1 VIDLHTHT
9 NESDGSYSPSELL
22 DAARALP
29 LEALAITDHDTFAG
43 YDQALPL
50 ARQHNFDLVCG
61 LEMTTRMESP
71 RALTVHVLAYFL
83 HQPPTPEFRAWLVD
97 ILAER
102 RDRNLRLI
110 QNLQR
115 AGVDI
120 ELEEVEKV
128 GRSLTGRPHFAKV
141 LVSKGYA
148 ANAEDAFRRYLG
160 EAAPHFAERQAPVT
174 ATAISQIRS
183 AHGFP
188 VLAHPIRLGFLN
200 RSDEENVIGQLRDSG
215 LGGIEVYHS
224 DQDQQDSERYR
235 LIAQKFDLAI
245 TGGSDFHGTMKPRI
259 ALGTGHRNVHVPRA
273 VLDDLRS
280 RTA

>member
-9 NESDGSYSPSELL
+9 FESDGSYSPSELL
-22 DAARALP
+22 EAALALP

-50 ARQHNFDLVCG
+50 ALERKFDLVCG
-61 LEMTTRMESP
+61 LEITTRLERH
-71 RALTVHVLAYFL
+71 RAFSVHMLAYFP
-83 HQPPTPEFRAWLVD
+83 HQPPTPEFRAWLQE

-110 QNLQR
+110 RNLQD
-115 AGVDI
+115 AGVRI
-120 ELEEVEKV
+120 ELEEVERV

-148 ANAEDAFRRYLG
+148 ANSEDAFRRYLG
-160 EAAPHFAERQAPVT
+160 EAAPHFAERQAPDTPFAMDRVR
-174 ATAISQIRS
+174 AANGI
-183 AHGFP
+183 P
-188 VLAHPIRLGFLN
+188 VLAHPVRLGLTDLQ
-200 RSDEENVIGQLRDSG
+200 REEEVIRELRDAG

-224 DQDQQDSERYR
+224 DHSPADVERYR
-235 LIAQKFDLAI
+235 SLAKKFDLAV

-259 ALGTGHRNVHVPRA
+259 ALGTGYRGNVNVPRT
-273 VLDDLRS
+273 VLDELRK
-280 RTA
+280 R